1 MIRTCVGATL
11 AAFLVAALSGCQP
24 GSEPATSDAPALP
37 VMTVSNVS
45 SVASLSA
52 SCSGCHASGQAIVSL
67 NQFSAEA
74 IATSLQRYRTEDGTT
89 VMHRM
94 ARGFTEAQINDI
106 AAYLADEA
114 AP

>member
-1 MIRTCVGATL
+1 MIKTRVGAAL
-11 AAFLVAALSGCQP
+11 AAFLAAALSGCQP

-37 VMTVSNVS
+37 IVTLS

-67 NQFSAEA
+67 DGMSAEA
-74 IATSLQRYRTEDGTT
+74 IATSLQRYRTEEGTT

-94 ARGFTEAQINDI
+94 ARGFTEAQIDEI
-106 AAYLADEA
+106 AAYLADEP

>member
-1 MIRTCVGATL
+1 MIKTRVGVTL
-11 AAFLVAALSGCQP
+11 AAFLSMAMSGCQP
-24 GSEPATSDAPALP
+24 ASEPATSDAPALP
-37 VMTVSNVS
+37 ITTLS

-67 NQFSAEA
+67 DGMSAEA

-94 ARGFTEAQINDI
+94 ARGFTEAQIDEI